1 VVTKFGIG
9 YQDREKGRDSRR
21 SQALEAIERSLKFLE
36 TDYIDV
42 YLVHWP
48 DVNTPFEETMLALEE
63 IVQAGKARFVGVSNF
78 RPEQLQACMAARR
91 VDVGQYGYHLFD
103 RRMEP
108 DIFSYCGEHGIGM
121 MAYGSLAHGLLTGAF
136 TPETTFVESDWRSR
150 GGLFGLRLFAPENF
164 ATNLAVVEDLKQIA
178 ARHERSIADLALRW
192 VLTNPVVSVA
202 LVGFRRPEEVEA
214 NMGALGWSLSPVDLA
229 EIEAV
234 FQKHGVDVAPPVW
247 LEA

>member
-1 VVTKFGIG
+1 
-9 YQDREKGRDSRR
+9 
-21 SQALEAIERSLKFLE
+21 
-36 TDYIDV
+36 
-42 YLVHWP
+42 
-48 DVNTPFEETMLALEE
+48 
-63 IVQAGKARFVGVSNF
+63 
-78 RPEQLQACMAARR
+78 
-91 VDVGQYGYHLFD
+91 
-103 RRMEP
+103 
-108 DIFSYCGEHGIGM
+108 M

-136 TPETTFVESDWRSR
+136 TPETTFAETDWRSK

-178 ARHERSIADLALRW
+178 ARHGHSVAHLALRW

-214 NMGALGWSLSPVDLA
+214 NMGSLGWTLSADDLA
-229 EIEAV
+229 EIDTI